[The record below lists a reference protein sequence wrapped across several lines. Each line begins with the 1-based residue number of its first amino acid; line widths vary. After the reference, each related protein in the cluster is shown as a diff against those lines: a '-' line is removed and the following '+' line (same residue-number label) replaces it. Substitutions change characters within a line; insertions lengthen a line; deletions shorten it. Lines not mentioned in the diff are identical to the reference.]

1 MTENHSHPD
10 CPAGAYAESL
20 RLRENQIK
28 GLRSWLAHKDTVRAA
43 DVLQVLSGLVTQTDS
58 LDETDKRDRIDSDGD
73 KWHWHES
80 NETWRCDEVLL
91 GNLATLDRH
100 YGPLR
105 FANEDDEETD
115 NE

>member
-1 MTENHSHPD
+1 MTENHSFSD
-10 CPAGAYAESL
+10 CPVEAYAESL

-43 DVLQVLSGLVTQTDS
+43 DVLQVLSGLVTQADN
-58 LDETDKRDRIDSDGD
+58 LDETDKRDRIDCNGGMWRWCESD
-73 KWHWHES
+73 
-80 NETWRCDEVLL
+80 ETWVLGNYITAL

-105 FANEDDEETD
+105 FANKETD
-115 NE
+115 E